1 MAAFRVARLGAATGP
16 GRGGV
21 DAPRRSTTATTEP
34 ATMVVARVPATSS
47 SATEWRHSAGAGA
60 GGAARALPGIVSGAP
75 GATAAGA
82 SRRVRVGA
90 LGGVGRGSGRGSPT
104 HTPNGGG

>member
-1 MAAFRVARLGAATGP
+1 MAALRVARLGAATGP

-34 ATMVVARVPATSS
+34 ATMVTARVPATSS
-47 SATEWRHSAGAGA
+47 GATERRHGAGV
-60 GGAARALPGIVSGAP
+60 GGAGRALPGVVSRAP

-82 SRRVRVGA
+82 SRRVGVGA
-90 LGGVGRGSGRGSPT
+90 LGGVERGSGRGSPT
-104 HTPNGGG
+104 HTPKGGG